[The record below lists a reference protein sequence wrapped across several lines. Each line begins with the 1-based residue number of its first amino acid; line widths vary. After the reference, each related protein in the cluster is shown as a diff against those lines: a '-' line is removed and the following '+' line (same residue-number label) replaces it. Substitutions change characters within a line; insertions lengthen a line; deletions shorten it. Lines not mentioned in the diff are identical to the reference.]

1 MEYDLR
7 SMTGFGRAEAEQDS
21 KKITIEVK
29 TVNHRFLDINI
40 RMPRTLGF
48 AEESIRKTI
57 KSALYRGRVD
67 VFVNYSY
74 SGSEGKTAQADMGLI
89 TSFVGAARQAAKECD
104 IEDDLALSHI
114 IRIPEAIVVQEDAQ
128 DEELLGALLLSALDD
143 ALDMLTDMR
152 QREGD
157 HLKSNIDECLSS
169 LEGSLAVIE
178 KRKGYVAAEYRD
190 KLKQRLEEL
199 LEGSSI
205 DETRFNAEIA
215 YIADKADITEEI
227 VRLGTHIKQFR
238 QISKNGRETGRKLD
252 FVVQEMNRELNTIGS
267 KSSDM
272 DITNAVIEGKS
283 TVEKIREQVQ
293 NIE

>member
-1 MEYDLR
+1 
-7 SMTGFGRAEAEQDS
+7 MTGFGRAEAETDG
-21 KKITIEVK
+21 KKITIEIK

-48 AEESIRKTI
+48 AEEGIRKTI
-57 KSALYRGRVD
+57 KSRLSRGRVD
-67 VFVNYSY
+67 VFINFASL
-74 SGSEGKTAQADMGLI
+74 GGGEKKAEADIGLI
-89 TSFVGAARQAAKECD
+89 KSFVDAARKAANECD
-104 IEDDLALSHI
+104 LQDDLTLSHI
-114 IRIPEAIVVQEDAQ
+114 IRIPDAITVQEEAQ
-128 DEELLGALLLSALDD
+128 DEETLTKIMQSAIDD

-152 QREGD
+152 QREGE
-157 HLKSNIDECLSS
+157 HLKQNIDECLLQLGDTLSI
-169 LEGSLAVIE
+169 IE
-178 KRKGYVAAEYRD
+178 DKKDYISKEYRD
-190 KLKQRLEEL
+190 KLKLRLSEL
-199 LEGSSI
+199 LEGSEV

-227 VRLGTHIKQFR
+227 VRLGTHIKQFG
-238 QISKNGRETGRKLD
+238 QITKDGKETGRKLD
-252 FVVQEMNRELNTIGS
+252 FIVQEMNRELNTIGS